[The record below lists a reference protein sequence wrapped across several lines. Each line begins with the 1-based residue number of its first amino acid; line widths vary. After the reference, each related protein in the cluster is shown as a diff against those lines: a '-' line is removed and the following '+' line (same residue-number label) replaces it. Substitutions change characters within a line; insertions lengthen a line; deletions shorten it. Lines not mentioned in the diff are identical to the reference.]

1 VDSSL
6 RKKKIQEIVD
16 HQSPRGLNTSENNL
30 NTLGLRSAFLI
41 PLSYLIF
48 DKNNGRIQSKIQE
61 YEQINQT
68 KINPSSKKGQ
78 EIISKTLW
86 KSTDTETNNL
96 LLKRIEVNG
105 QLLPGLI
112 TEDGIIID
120 GNRRFMALLELA
132 KKYPKKTYYFIGT
145 TNHSVQE
152 NLGNYQSIE
161 INSLETYSRKEKV
174 FFNSDY
180 SVKFS
185 LMCDLFSL
193 NQTKSISTK
202 EKQNRVLRFGD
213 FKFDPKYHHF
223 ELSDIFSQYVYPF
236 FYEFNSLD
244 KLQINTISDEDPD
257 LRLDGAFFDLSSIGE
272 YHFTRASEFSL
283 QSLAA
288 ISRLNNSSSIVAI
301 KAQERFMIRA
311 LLENSSKYTTSPWE
325 HYLNKNGFYL
335 NAILGIFPLQPRHK
349 SKHQIFIFTKN
360 QKNKK
365 IFFGDPKGEF
375 ALHHLRF
382 ISEDLGKLSTFIC
395 KKANNKAIKANIFD
409 LNQVYSFSNLQTL
422 LQIQNEDLRFDEAK
436 KTPLKD
442 VTLSINKIDPAE
454 FATKVRS
461 YINDSKFS
469 NIVAQALGKE
479 KRIGEDFDIS
489 SLIDE
494 KKKINNSVIISPGRY
509 KANSRISGDFI
520 DFVDVKAQPLKTH
533 LSVFLNKLLIE
544 HRETCTYENDYEV
557 ELNESIRSEFFAI
570 FIRSYIGQL
579 SASSAHRWQSPR
591 DYNNDSIDIGYLPN
605 SRINIRRPSFSTES
619 LSQMII
625 EIPSLETQD
634 LVINA
639 HSKIQQLKSSVD
651 EYDST
656 LDIDPSNI
664 LSGTIDKIDEMLNL
678 LDKLT
683 DEERVKLMIKKLEGD
698 TNEFKQSWRLPDDFL
713 KGQELNK
720 TISNKLKFT
729 VMKVITSYLNANGGE
744 LLIGYNEK
752 SSQIEGLEAELNY
765 FFPNKNIDKQKD
777 MFMHKFNESLK
788 DTFDDYFIAN
798 KFIRP
803 RFVVFR
809 EKIVLFVVCKEADRP
824 CFIKE
829 GKAKNILG
837 NTFYRR
843 IGDSSDPLDG
853 HEMLKYIHEK
863 WPNYKINN

>member
-1 VDSSL
+1 MDSNL
-6 RKKKIQEIVD
+6 RKKKIQEITNN
-16 HQSPRGLNTSENNL
+16 QIPRGPNTSENNL
-30 NTLGLRSAFLI
+30 NTIGFRSAFLI
-41 PLSYLIF
+41 PLSHLIF

-61 YEQINQT
+61 YEEINQT

-78 EIISKTLW
+78 DIISKILW
-86 KSTDTETNNL
+86 QSADIETNNL
-96 LLKRIEVNG
+96 LLKHIEVTG
-105 QLLPGLI
+105 QITPGLI
-112 TEDGIIID
+112 TENGIIID
-120 GNRRFMALLELA
+120 GNRRFMVLLDLA
-132 KKYPKKTYYFIGT
+132 KKYPKRTYYFIGT
-145 TNHSVQE
+145 TNHSVKE

-161 INSLETYSRKEKV
+161 INSLDAFSKKEKV
-174 FFNSDY
+174 FLNSDNA
-180 SVKFS
+180 VKFS

-202 EKQNRVLRFGD
+202 EKQNRALRFGD
-213 FKFDPKYHHF
+213 FTFDPKYHHY
-223 ELSDIFSQYVYPF
+223 ELSDIFGQYIYPF
-236 FYEFNSLD
+236 FYQFNSLD
-244 KLQINTISDEDPD
+244 KIQINIIRDEDPD
-257 LRLDGAFFDLSSIGE
+257 LSLDGAFFDFSSIGG
-272 YHFTRASEFSL
+272 YHFTKATEFSL

-288 ISRLNNSSSIVAI
+288 INRLNNSSSIVAI
-301 KAQERFMIRA
+301 KAQEQFMIKA
-311 LLENSSKYTTSPWE
+311 LLENSSKYIASPWE
-325 HYLNKNGFYL
+325 HYLNKHGFYL
-335 NAILGIFPLQPRHK
+335 NAVLGMFPLQPRYK

-360 QKNKK
+360 QKNNK
-365 IFFGDPKGEF
+365 IFIGDLIGEF

-382 ISEDLGKLSTFIC
+382 ASEDLDKLSSFIC
-395 KKANNKAIKANIFD
+395 KKANNKAIKSNIFD
-409 LNQVYSFSNLQTL
+409 SDEVYSFSNLQTL
-422 LQIQNEDLRFDEAK
+422 LQIQNEDLRFEDAK
-436 KTPLKD
+436 KIPLKD
-442 VTLSINKIDPAE
+442 VTLSINKIDPE
-454 FATKVRS
+454 KFATKVRS
-461 YINDSKFS
+461 YISDSNFR
-469 NIVAQALGKE
+469 NTLAQALGKE
-479 KRIGEDFDIS
+479 KRIRGDFDIS
-489 SLIDE
+489 SLIDK

-509 KANSRISGDFI
+509 KAHSRNFV

-533 LSVFLNKLLIE
+533 LSVFIHKLLIQQ
-544 HRETCTYENDYEV
+544 RKTCTSENSYEI

-579 SASSAHRWQSPR
+579 SASSAHRWQSPS
-591 DYNNDSIDIGYLPN
+591 DYNNMSIDIGFLPY
-605 SRINIRRPSFSTES
+605 SRINLRKPSFSTES
-619 LSQMII
+619 LSEMLL

-664 LSGTIDKIDEMLNL
+664 LSETIDKIDEMLNL

-698 TNEFKQSWRLPDDFL
+698 TNEFKQTWRLPDDCL
-713 KGQELNK
+713 EGQELNK

-729 VMKVITSYLNANGGE
+729 VMKVISSYLNANGGE

-765 FFPNKNIDKQKD
+765 FYPNKNIDKQKD
-777 MFMHKFNESLK
+777 SFMHKFNECLK

-803 RFVVFR
+803 RFVVYR

-843 IGDSSDPLDG
+843 IGDSSDPLEG
-853 HEMLKYIHEK
+853 EEMFEYIQEK
-863 WPNYKINN
+863 WPEYKKNN